1 MRKYLKYAWLL
12 LLIPVVFIIGFVIW
26 AETPLGPMPEA
37 LAAMQSDSTVTFEE
51 NQWYVYQPVGVT
63 PDTGLV
69 IYPGGRVDPR
79 SYAPLARDIAR
90 AGYLTV
96 IVPMPLNLA
105 VFAPGSAM
113 EVIEAYPQIENWA
126 IAGHSLGGAMGAK
139 FAFDNPGLMQGLAL
153 WASYPA
159 SNNDLSS
166 YDLSAS
172 SIYGTLDSIADPE
185 NLAYSK
191 ELLPA
196 DTVWVPIE
204 GGNHAQFGWY
214 GEQPGDTP
222 ATITREEQQA
232 QAVQASVDL
241 LNRMVGP

>member
-1 MRKYLKYAWLL
+1 MRKYLKYAWFLL
-12 LLIPVVFIIGFVIW
+12 LVPVIFILGFVIW
-26 AETPLGPMPEA
+26 ALTPLGPMPEA
-37 LAAMQSDSTVTFEE
+37 LAAMQSDSTVTFED

-79 SYAPLARDIAR
+79 SYAPLAREIAR
-90 AGYLTV
+90 SGYLTV

-105 VFAPGSAM
+105 VFAPGKAA
-113 EVIEAYPQIENWA
+113 EVIEAYPQIEHWG

-139 FAFDNPGLMQGLAL
+139 FAYDNPGLMQGLAL

-159 SNNDLSS
+159 SNNDLST

-172 SIYGTLDSIADPE
+172 SIYGTLDSVADSE

-191 ELLPA
+191 ALLPA

-214 GEQPGDTP
+214 GEQPGDTA
-222 ATITREEQQA
+222 ATISREEQQA
-232 QAVQASVDL
+232 QIVDATVDL
-241 LNRMVGP
+241 LARMVVP

>member
-1 MRKYLKYAWLL
+1 MRSYRKYLWLL
-12 LLIPVVFIIGFVIW
+12 LLIPVVFILGFVIW
-26 AETPLGPMPEA
+26 ALTPLGPMPEA
-37 LAAMQSDSTVTFEE
+37 LEAMQSDSTVTFEE
-51 NQWYVYQPVGVT
+51 NTWYVYTPTGVT
-63 PDTGLV
+63 PDTGLI

-90 AGYLTV
+90 QGYKTV

-113 EVIEAYPQIENWA
+113 QVVEAYPEIQDWA

-139 FAFDNPGLMQGLAL
+139 FAFDNPGLMDGLAL

-159 SNNDLSS
+159 SNNDLSTA
-166 YDLSAS
+166 DLAAA
-172 SIYGTLDSIADPE
+172 SIYGTLDSVADPE
-185 NLAYSK
+185 KLAYSQA
-191 ELLPA
+191 LLPP
-196 DTVWVPIE
+196 DTAWTPIE

-222 ATITREEQQA
+222 ATISREEQQE
-232 QAVQASVDL
+232 QATRATVEL
-241 LNRMVGP
+241 LVRMIQP